1 MLPGVHPGL
10 RSVPDIIQQRGAHGK
25 FKKVQIIKNIK
36 KSKKKKGATGMT
48 ADVSRLKS
56 KGTYLFKIRTYAI
69 VNGRKIHSRW
79 SKTRKVKK

>member
-1 MLPGVHPGL
+1 
-10 RSVPDIIQQRGAHGK
+10 
-25 FKKVQIIKNIK
+25 
-36 KSKKKKGATGMT
+36 MT

-56 KGTYLFKIRTYAI
+56 KGTYFFKIRTYAI

>member
-1 MLPGVHPGL
+1 MRKGT
-10 RSVPDIIQQRGAHGK
+10 QGK
-25 FKKVQIIKNIK
+25 FKKVKTIKNIK

-56 KGTYLFKIRTYAI
+56 KGTYL
-69 VNGRKIHSRW
+69 KIHSRW

>member
-1 MLPGVHPGL
+1 MRKGT
-10 RSVPDIIQQRGAHGK
+10 QGK
-25 FKKVQIIKNIK
+25 FKKVKTIKNIK

-56 KGTYLFKIRTYAI
+56 KGTYFFKIRTYAI

-79 SKTRKVKK
+79 SKTRKVKKQNIRENKRSV

>member
-1 MLPGVHPGL
+1 MRKGT
-10 RSVPDIIQQRGAHGK
+10 QGK
-25 FKKVQIIKNIK
+25 FKKVKTIK
-36 KSKKKKGATGMT
+36 KIKKANPNKKKGATGMT